1 MTGPSLRSS
10 AVGQNRVRVLDP
22 LALSERDQAAWLD
35 LEARAAEPNAYLS
48 PCFVLPALR
57 HLDAALRPRLI
68 VVERDRGGMQD
79 MVALALVGPGSERR
93 LMPLPYLEA
102 CRSRHTYLDGP
113 LIDASLGVQ
122 AATCLIDALARHR
135 GAAQGMVW
143 HLLPADGAMA
153 AAMQARAADGGV
165 TWQPIGTR
173 ERPVLTH
180 RSQGLAPVSPKEAK
194 ERARCW
200 RRLREL
206 GEVRWHSHRH
216 SLSPDSTEAFLR
228 LEHGG
233 WKGAAGT
240 SLLSS
245 PSDAA
250 FFREMVAAFAGQ
262 GRAWFTELR
271 LNGEVIA
278 STSNMVS
285 GCEGFAF
292 KVGWDP
298 ALRRLGVGVLNEAEL
313 VARYGEACPDLAC
326 VDSGAADD
334 TFIAEM
340 WPERR
345 QLLSVFLPLS
355 RAGQAA
361 WWLRQRLVRAAR
373 GRAPEAESAA

>member
-1 MTGPSLRSS
+1 MTGPSLRPI

-48 PCFVLPALR
+48 PCFVRPALR

-68 VVERDRGGMQD
+68 VVERDSGGVQD
-79 MVALALVGPGSERR
+79 MVALALVVPGSDRR
-93 LMPLPYLEA
+93 LMPLPYLDA

-113 LIDASLGVQ
+113 LIDASLGVR
-122 AATCLIDALARHR
+122 AATCLIDALAHHR
-135 GAAQGMVW
+135 GPAHAMVW
-143 HLLPADGAMA
+143 RLLPADGTMA
-153 AAMQARAADGGV
+153 AAMQARAADGGAS
-165 TWQPIGTR
+165 WQVIGTR

-206 GEVRWHSHRH
+206 GEVHWHSHRH
-216 SLSPDSTEAFLR
+216 SLSPDSVEAFLR

-250 FFREMVAAFAGQ
+250 FFREMVADFAGQ

-285 GCEGFAF
+285 GREGFAF
-292 KVGWDP
+292 KVGWDQ

-313 VARYGEACPDLAC
+313 VARYGEACPDLGC

-361 WWLRQRLVRAAR
+361 WWLRQRLAR
-373 GRAPEAESAA
+373 VAGRRPPASEFSA